1 MNRYSIPYIILL
13 IVTLIFAF
21 QNMAPASIRFLAWS
35 LTGSQ
40 SLIIIVTFF
49 SGVLTGILL
58 LASRLYSKNREL
70 KNFKKEFME
79 KGKVEKQ

>member
-21 QNMAPASIRFLAWS
+21 QNMEPASIRFLAWS

-49 SGVLTGILL
+49 GGVLTGILL

>member
-21 QNMAPASIRFLAWS
+21 QNMEPASIRFIVWS

-70 KNFKKEFME
+70 KNFKREVME
-79 KGKVEKQ
+79 KGKAEKQ